1 MNLGVASEVVVL
13 ISPQGTIK
21 GMLYADF
28 EAILDGMVG
37 VPEFAGQEIKGAY
50 CWINDKTQVLAMV
63 LFTIDFSANGIA
75 CSNWNLPLHHLAT
88 HAKPGPNMG
97 AGPIRLAC
105 SSQCPVA
112 WHQEQLWEPVV
123 DEGSND
129 FLLIQ
134 QALNER
140 SARFGLYLSY
150 EDSEVP
156 KATDTQEL
164 SEVIERERRRAAG
177 TIKDLRLKM
186 QEQQKTFDEAYSS
199 LRLVAQQ
206 KEEIL
211 NAQLKKLLLRLEA
224 LEGQHHALQEQNA
237 ALEEQVQLLGDSL
250 DEQAALSQSKSTEI
264 ETLAEQYRQRMAY
277 RLEQERAKFTELLH
291 QKEIENLKLEEQI
304 EALQVELKEQ
314 RSVQFA
320 AGADE
325 LLQRLQAAG
334 LNFVANHAGAGHVHI
349 AAEDVFEYME
359 NPVRFAAAK
368 CQVSESHYRAWLK
381 HYQNPCCQVLDEKGE
396 TCGKRVLRV
405 DVPAQFQPG
414 VSDRNTNQCRRC
426 LSDVAIENVL
436 QFR

>member
-1 MNLGVASEVVVL
+1 QNM
-13 ISPQGTIK
+13 IK

-63 LFTIDFSANGIA
+63 LFTIEFGVNGIA
-75 CSNWNLPLHHLAT
+75 SSNWNLPLHHLAT

-105 SSQCPVA
+105 ASQCPVA

-123 DEGSND
+123 DEQRND

-134 QALNER
+134 QALKER
-140 SARFGLYLSY
+140 SSRFGLYLSY
-150 EDSEVP
+150 ADSEP
-156 KATDTQEL
+156 QETSAQEL
-164 SEVIERERRRAAG
+164 SEVIERERRRAAA
-177 TIKDLRLKM
+177 TIKELRLKM

-199 LRLVAQQ
+199 LRLATQQ

-211 NAQLKKLLLRLEA
+211 NTQLKKLLLRLEA

-277 RLEQERAKFTELLH
+277 RLEQERAKLTELLH
-291 QKEIENLKLEEQI
+291 QKEIEHLKLEEHI
-304 EALQVELKEQ
+304 EALQAELKEQ
-314 RSVQFA
+314 RSVQFT

-325 LLQRLQAAG
+325 LLQRLQSAG
-334 LNFVANHAGAGHVHI
+334 LNFVANHAGAGHVYI
-349 AAEDVFEYME
+349 TAEDVFEYME

-381 HYQNPCCQVLDEKGE
+381 HYHNPCCQVADEEGE
-396 TCGKRVLRV
+396 ACGKRVLRV
-405 DVPAQFQPG
+405 DVPAEFQPG

-426 LSDVAIENVL
+426 LSDVAIGDVL

>member
-1 MNLGVASEVVVL
+1 MSHGVASEVVVL
-13 ISPQGTIK
+13 ISPQSTIK

-63 LFTIDFSANGIA
+63 LFTIDFGANGIA

-105 SSQCPVA
+105 ASQCPVT

-123 DEGSND
+123 DEQRND
-129 FLLIQ
+129 FLQIQ
-134 QALNER
+134 QALKER

-150 EDSEVP
+150 EESEP
-156 KATDTQEL
+156 QETSAQEL
-164 SEVIERERRRAAG
+164 SEVIERERRRAAA

-186 QEQQKTFDEAYSS
+186 QDQQKNFDEAYSS
-199 LRLVAQQ
+199 LRLATQQ

-211 NAQLKKLLLRLEA
+211 NTQLKKLLLRLEA

-277 RLEQERAKFTELLH
+277 RLEQERAKLTELLH
-291 QKEIENLKLEEQI
+291 HKEIEHLKLEEHI
-304 EALQVELKEQ
+304 EALQAELKEQ
-314 RSVQFA
+314 RSVQFT

-325 LLQRLQAAG
+325 LLQRLQGAG
-334 LNFVANHAGAGHVHI
+334 LNFVANHAGAGHVYI
-349 AAEDVFEYME
+349 TAEDVFEYME

-381 HYQNPCCQVLDEKGE
+381 HYQNPCCQVADEKGE
-396 TCGKRVLRV
+396 PCGKRVLRV
-405 DVPAQFQPG
+405 DIPTQFQPG